1 MGRIKQGEFAM
12 KLIGAFAASFLTLCW
27 AAASHAET
35 IKVGV
40 VLPYSGPN
48 SDLGNQVDKAFD
60 LYVKLHAKDLGDNKI
75 ELVKRDE
82 GPASGANARTVVTEL
97 ITNDKVKLLAGFV
110 FSPSAIAA
118 APLATQ
124 AKIPMLIANA
134 GTAWITNLSP
144 YIVRFSF
151 SMWDPAY
158 PMGTYAATKLGC
170 KTAAAGFTDF
180 PPGQDSTLAFKT
192 AFEKAG
198 GKVVDE
204 VRMGSPGPGARFH
217 AVLPAREGRA
227 SGLLLCLCPLRLA
240 RRRRDEDL
248 WRPGHAP
255 GRRRL
260 IGPMDLIPDYQL
272 AHMSDAAIGLIVM
285 SSYSDDLDTPG
296 NKEFVKAWHEA
307 YGPNSYPDFMS
318 AASMDTMAGI
328 FDVINTLHGNL
339 DDGAKVIDTLK
350 GWKHEGFRG
359 PIEIDPQTRDVI
371 QPERAEEVIKKAD
384 GKLGVKVLETYP
396 QVKDECKELKV
407 GRCVAAPRPEAS
419 FLRLPPRTRLAHLRL

>member
-1 MGRIKQGEFAM
+1 M
-12 KLIGAFAASFLTLCW
+12 KIIAAC
-27 AAASHAET
+27 AATVLALGVAAPARAET
-35 IKVGV
+35 VKVGV

-48 SDLGNQVDKAFD
+48 SDLGAQVDRAFD

-75 ELVKRDE
+75 ELIKRDE

-124 AKIPMLIANA
+124 AKIPMIVANA

-158 PMGTYAATKLGC
+158 PMGTYAAKNLNC
-170 KTAAAGFTDF
+170 KTAAMGFTDF

-198 GKVVDE
+198 GKIVDA
-204 VRMGSPGPGARFH
+204 VRFGPPGPVPDFTPFFQRVKDEHPDCFYVFVPSGSH
-217 AVLPAREGRA
+217 AGGVMKTYG
-227 SGLLLCLCPLRLA
+227 
-240 RRRRDEDL
+240 DL
-248 WRPGHAP
+248 GMRQAGV
-255 GRRRL
+255 RL
-260 IGPMDLIPDYQL
+260 IGPMDLIPDYEL

-285 SSYSDDLDTPG
+285 SSYSDDYTTPG
-296 NKEFVKAWHEA
+296 NQEFVKAWHDA

-318 AASMDTMAGI
+318 AASMDAMAGI
-328 FDVINTLHGNL
+328 FHVINTLHGNL
-339 DDGAKVIDTLK
+339 DDGAKVVDTLK

-371 QPERAEEVIKKAD
+371 QDEHAEEVIKKPD
-384 GKLGVKVLETYP
+384 GKLGVKVLETIP
-396 QVKDECKELKV
+396 QVKDQCKELKV
-407 GRCVAAPRPEAS
+407 GRCAS
-419 FLRLPPRTRLAHLRL
+419 